1 MMDILIDTIIDTLK
15 LVPFLFVSFILME
28 VIEHKLNNKKILEKT
43 NKFGP
48 IVGSLLGI
56 IPQCGMTAMASNLY
70 SVRVI
75 TLGTLMSIFLSCS
88 DEMLPMLIA
97 NRASF
102 SLIMKILL
110 VKVLLGMLMGL
121 IIDFVNRK
129 KVNSKVG
136 IEEMC
141 DNEHCHCEDGIFISS
156 LKHTMKIVIF
166 IFVISLILN
175 SFDYSIYIDK
185 IINNSKIIAPIIL
198 SFVGL
203 IPNCA
208 SSILITKLYLDD
220 IILFGSMIS
229 GLLVSSGVGILVL
242 FRQNKSVKE
251 NIMIVLLLVI
261 ISSIWGIIFNFVN
274 F

>member
-1 MMDILIDTIIDTLK
+1 
-15 LVPFLFVSFILME
+15 
-28 VIEHKLNNKKILEKT
+28 
-43 NKFGP
+43 
-48 IVGSLLGI
+48 
-56 IPQCGMTAMASNLY
+56 
-70 SVRVI
+70 
-75 TLGTLMSIFLSCS
+75 
-88 DEMLPMLIA
+88 
-97 NRASF
+97 
-102 SLIMKILL
+102 
-110 VKVLLGMLMGL
+110 
-121 IIDFVNRK
+121 
-129 KVNSKVG
+129 
-136 IEEMC
+136 MC
-141 DNEHCHCEDGIFISS
+141 DNERCQCEDGIFISS
-156 LKHTMKIVIF
+156 LRHTMKIVIF

>member
-1 MMDILIDTIIDTLK
+1 MLPILI
-15 LVPFLFVSFILME
+15 
-28 VIEHKLNNKKILEKT
+28 
-43 NKFGP
+43 
-48 IVGSLLGI
+48 
-56 IPQCGMTAMASNLY
+56 AS
-70 SVRVI
+70 
-75 TLGTLMSIFLSCS
+75 
-88 DEMLPMLIA
+88 
-97 NRASF
+97 RASF

-121 IIDFVNRK
+121 IIDFVSRK
-129 KVNSKVG
+129 KVNSQVG